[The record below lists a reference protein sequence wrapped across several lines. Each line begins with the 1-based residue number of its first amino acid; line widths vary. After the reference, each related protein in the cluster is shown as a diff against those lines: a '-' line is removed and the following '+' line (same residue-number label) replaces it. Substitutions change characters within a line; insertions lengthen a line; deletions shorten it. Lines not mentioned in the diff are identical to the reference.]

1 MFNFRIERFALMRKY
16 FDGSGGDLIRKGLNY
31 IRFHSKQLKVLNE
44 NNSSKS
50 QNNTG
55 ERYVQVL
62 S

>member
-1 MFNFRIERFALMRKY
+1 MRKY